1 MARTKQI
8 SRLGQTGETKP
19 PKNVA
24 RMSSKPHWK
33 VMEELKERERR
44 AARAM
49 RRQTPKMVKKPKP
62 EVFLSGELRDLHLD
76 ISNNPCP
83 ASTQPRP
90 PPAMTRY
97 RATPTATRQPKREKW
112 RYSQKERK
120 KRKQERKA
128 LTNTEVSISQLAS
141 SSPD

>member
-33 VMEELKERERR
+33 VMKELKERERR